1 MVTRAE
7 ASSSTSPVEVILN
20 AALPIVVIGLGVA
33 GFLALK
39 AFYKPV
45 PRQQP
50 EPSRP
55 LVQTVPV
62 AKYPGGLELVA
73 DGVVVPYRE
82 IQIAAEVD
90 GRIVEKTPQCEAG
103 TFVPKGTLL
112 FRIDRTDYEIEL
124 SRVKE
129 QLRQAEAALVEWEV
143 QVQNTQRLLEIARQ
157 QLEIQKRDYA
167 RMEKLFGS
175 NAITQAEYDAARRN
189 LLLAEQEVLNL
200 ENQLRTQEASQEKLK
215 SLRDQA
221 AVQLKKAET
230 DLSRTEIRAPADGV
244 VISDLV
250 EQDTF
255 VRKGTTVLLFE
266 DTSSAQVKCHLTMR
280 QVAWLWALLEGTSVD
295 ALGRGGEAYRVP
307 RLPVTVEYSLE
318 GETYLWEGTLD
329 GYEGLGVDER
339 TRMVPCR
346 VLVPQPTTVRA
357 VTPQARGANTRWR
370 TGRRPPALV
379 RGMYVSVR
387 IHVDPKVPVLRIPEQ
402 AVQPGNVVGRVRE
415 GKLRMVPVELAQIT
429 PKGALVVAPPEILR
443 EGDRVAV
450 SPTPFVENNP
460 LAYSD
465 EGLPI
470 EEQPVL

>member
-1 MVTRAE
+1 MVSRGE
-7 ASSSTSPVEVILN
+7 MSSSRLPVEIILN
-20 AALPIVVIGLGVA
+20 VALPIVVIGLGVA

-45 PRQQP
+45 PRQPP

-62 AKYPGGLELVA
+62 VRHSGGLELVA

-103 TFVPKGTLL
+103 TFVQKGTLL
-112 FRIDRTDYEIEL
+112 LRIDKSDYEIEL
-124 SRVKE
+124 SRSKE
-129 QLRQAEAALVEWEV
+129 QLRQAEAALVEWAVEV
-143 QVQNTQRLLEIARQ
+143 QSTQRLLEIAQQ

-200 ENQLRTQEASQEKLK
+200 ENQLRIQEASQEKLK

-221 AVQLKKAET
+221 AIQLKKAET
-230 DLSRTEIRAPADGV
+230 ELSRTEIRAPADGV

-255 VRKGTTVLLFE
+255 VRKGTIVVLFE

-280 QVAWLWALLEGTSVD
+280 QVAWLWALLEGRPMESE
-295 ALGRGGEAYRVP
+295 GSGGDAYRVP
-307 RLPVTVEYSLE
+307 KLPVTVEYSLE
-318 GETYLWEGTLD
+318 SETYLWEGILD

-346 VLVPQPTTVRA
+346 VLVSQPTAVRA
-357 VTPQARGANTRWR
+357 AGSQGGGADTNWR
-370 TGRRPPALV
+370 AGRQPPALV

-387 IHVDPKVPVLRIPEQ
+387 IHVNPKMPVLRIPER
-402 AVQPGNVVGRVRE
+402 AFQPGNVVGRVRD
-415 GKLRMVPVELAQIT
+415 GKLRMVPVELAQVT
-429 PKGALVVAPPEILR
+429 GTGALVVAPPEILR

-460 LAYSD
+460 LAYSN
-465 EGLPI
+465 EGLPV